1 MRQILFLCFLT
12 AVTSIT
18 IAQGFTVKVSS
29 QDLFEDQV
37 FTLEM
42 VVPSTQVQKL
52 VYPNFS
58 DFQVLQGPWREN
70 FYQNFNGK
78 VSSGVKFNWKLR
90 PKSAGTF
97 SISAA
102 EMRLEGKDYKTKP
115 ISINVKKVSG
125 VLKKYAQNKD
135 MFVLATISKKNPFVG
150 EQIVM
155 TTELYT
161 CVGTGNQFSVKGAKL
176 DGFWTKNLKI
186 DISDNRLV
194 LNGKTWLKYTVG
206 KSILVPQK
214 SGELVINGYKLN
226 LSKEVQVR
234 RGFFTMSDYQQVEL
248 AAPPIK
254 VNVKSLPK
262 PLPEGF
268 SGAVGEFKFDGLL
281 SKSDVQT
288 NDAIDYK
295 VVVSGKGNFQ
305 LIQLPEPKFSSDFEV
320 YDPKVKNNYKVKTSG
335 TRGQKSASYLT
346 IPRNPGSFEILPLK
360 FVYFDLKKKAFVTLK
375 SPAYQINVKRGKDN
389 ETTVFDGKVR
399 KQEVVLEDDE
409 IRFIKTSSNVL
420 KRKGEYFLGSIV
432 FWSTVLS
439 LFIILILAIFL
450 KKRTNAEKG
459 DLLEFRNKKANK
471 VAKKYLQDARK
482 SKENESKIYELTSKA
497 IYGYLSDKLKLSI
510 SELNIVAI
518 KNSLSN
524 AIDDEF
530 AQEMLE
536 ILEFCEMVKYAPN
549 PGVTPDQ
556 LLEKTEKLIT
566 QIENRL

>member
-1 MRQILFLCFLT
+1 MKQIVFLCFWT
-12 AVTSIT
+12 VVTGFT
-18 IAQGFTVKVSS
+18 IAQDFSVKVSS
-29 QDLFEDQV
+29 QNLYEDQI

-42 VVPSTQVQKL
+42 VVPTTQVQKL
-52 VYPNFS
+52 VYPSFS

-78 VSSGVKFNWKLR
+78 VSAGVRFNWKLR

-97 SISAA
+97 SISSA
-102 EMRLEGKDYKTKP
+102 EMRLGGKDYKTEP
-115 ISINVKKVSG
+115 IRITVKKVSG
-125 VLKKYAQNKD
+125 VLKKYAKNKD
-135 MFVLATISKKNPFVG
+135 MFVLATVSKKNPYVG

-176 DGFWTKNLKI
+176 DGFWTKNLKV

-194 LNGKTWLKYTVG
+194 LNGKTWIKYTVG

-214 SGELVINGYKLN
+214 SGELVIKGYKLN

-234 RGFFTMSDYQQVEL
+234 RGFFTMSDYQPVEL

-254 VNVKSLPK
+254 VNVKSLPQ
-262 PLPEGF
+262 PRPQGF
-268 SGAVGEFKFDGLL
+268 SGAVGEFKFEGLL
-281 SKSDVQT
+281 NKSDVQT

-295 VVVSGKGNFQ
+295 VVLSGKGNFQ
-305 LIQLPEPKFSSDFEV
+305 LIQLPKPKFSTDFEV
-320 YDPKVKNNYKVKTSG
+320 YDPKIKNNYKVKTSG

-346 IPRNPGSFEILPLK
+346 IPRNPGSFEISSLQ
-360 FVYFDLKKKAFVTLK
+360 FTYFDLKKKSYVTLK
-375 SPAYQINVKRGKDN
+375 SPAYQINVKRGKGD

-399 KQEVVLEDDE
+399 KQEVIIGDDE
-409 IRFIKTSSNVL
+409 IRFIKTSNNVL
-420 KRKGEYFLGSIV
+420 TKKGKYFIGSIV
-432 FWSTVLS
+432 FWSVVSIL
-439 LFIILILAIFL
+439 LIALILMFL
-450 KKRTNAEKG
+450 LKRKVKSDKS
-459 DLLEFRNKKANK
+459 DLLEFKNKKANK
-471 VAKKYLQDARK
+471 VARKYLQDARK
-482 SKENESKIYELTSKA
+482 SRGDESRIYELTSKA
-497 IYGYLSDKLKLSI
+497 IYGYLSDKLKLAI
-510 SELNIVAI
+510 SELNIVTI
-518 KNSLSN
+518 KSSLST

-530 AQEMLE
+530 AEEMVE

>member
-305 LIQLPEPKFSSDFEV
+305 LIQLPKPKFSSDFEV

-375 SPAYQINVKRGKDN
+375 SPAYQINVKRGKGN

-399 KQEVVLEDDE
+399 KQEVVLKDDE

-420 KRKGEYFLGSIV
+420 ERKGEYFLGSIV

-510 SELNIVAI
+510 SELNIVTI